1 MVAVMITKMIVGRM
15 LGMVTEKNRRTA
27 EAPSIAADS

>member
-15 LGMVTEKNRRTA
+15 LGTVMEKNLRTTP
-27 EAPSIAADS
+27 APSIAADS